1 MRILFVYKN
10 VIFVRLLKIVRST
23 CTVNC
28 FDFKEEVDYCNNRTS
43 TNINCISQF
52 PGNKIPISVCIP
64 SFSTLLC
71 RSHYIIFSGPD
82 CMDCDWEIGGTFVNK
97 NLYTDIKRDSQAHP
111 SLIGQGPT
119 NHNRECP
126 PSHLYRGF
134 NFSFNLSLLGHNRER
149 DGRKWGRKKKGR
161 RGENGGMRHRKRER
175 TLG

>member
-28 FDFKEEVDYCNNRTS
+28 FDFMEEVYFCNNRTL
-43 TNINCISQF
+43 THIDCISQF

-149 DGRKWGRKKKGR
+149 DGRKWGRKKKGEEER
-161 RGENGGMRHRKRER
+161 TVEWGIERER
-175 TLG
+175 ER

>member
-1 MRILFVYKN
+1 MWILFLYKN
-10 VIFVRLLKIVRST
+10 VIFVRLLKIVRNI

-28 FDFKEEVDYCNNRTS
+28 FDFKEEVYFCNNRTL
-43 TNINCISQF
+43 TNIDCISQF

-149 DGRKWGRKKKGR
+149 DDRKWGRKKKEKR
-161 RGENGGMRHRKRER
+161 RER
-175 TLG
+175 WNEA